1 MKVFAKYVT
10 VEAVKDKQVLT
21 LLFLDWNSKR
31 DCLEVVKR
39 FGMKPL
45 KSVCGSKGIEMELE
59 DINAET
65 LKSEI
70 GAMVEHDFM
79 YDPDAS
85 DFVDTYKKKELAPVT
100 DPDAYLYKEGE
111 NNG

>member
-21 LLFLDWNSKR
+21 LLFVDWNRKR

-45 KSVCGSKGIEMELE
+45 KSVCGSKGVEMELE

-65 LKSEI
+65 LKSEL
-70 GAMVEHDFM
+70 GAMVPHDAM
-79 YDPDAS
+79 YDPERAMFTAD
-85 DFVDTYKKKELAPVT
+85 
-100 DPDAYLYKEGE
+100 YKESE
-111 NNG
+111 VKDNG

>member
-21 LLFLDWNSKR
+21 LLFLDWASKR
-31 DCLEVVKR
+31 DCLEVVKMH
-39 FGMKPL
+39 GMKPL
-45 KSVCGSKGIEMELE
+45 KSVCGSMGVEMELE
-59 DINAET
+59 DINSET

-85 DFVDTYKKKELAPVT
+85 DFTDHYKGSEVK
-100 DPDAYLYKEGE
+100 D
-111 NNG
+111 NG